1 MIWTNQEKNKQS
13 YSLSKWVSL
22 FLFLLSIVLFVYVY
36 YRSGSINSAIYFKYY
51 LISIGGSLFWFVV
64 FKLRKEFQQN
74 ILLSFFTLLIM
85 LYLIEGILIFYRVG
99 EPLDRAKTLMKLGFE
114 YDQRTKLE
122 VVKDLKMNDK
132 NVVPSF
138 HPTSL
143 LNKVKLNKKN
153 SNSPFP
159 LGGVADKITVYSNE
173 SGEYIIY
180 KSDRYG
186 FNNPDSQWDSKTIE
200 WLLVGDSFLH
210 GSGAIAGQDIAAKI
224 LDLTSKSVIN
234 LGIGGNGPLIEY
246 ATLKEYGTN
255 LKPKK
260 VLWVYYEGNDLWDLE
275 NERKSAFLMQYMN
288 DKFSQNLINRQT
300 EVNNILNE
308 YIDEKL
314 RQGETEALMQ
324 DVINKSN
331 WTRLY
336 RIRKLLAFDEVGIA
350 DISITGPPFVEI
362 LNNAKTLV
370 ESWGGEL
377 YFVYLPEYSRYSKK
391 IISHS
396 QHKSKSDVIEMINTL
411 KIPVI
416 DIHQEVFSN
425 KHNPLLLFPFAL
437 PGHYNADGYS
447 EAAKAIVKSVNK
459 YQ

>member
-1 MIWTNQEKNKQS
+1 
-13 YSLSKWVSL
+13 
-22 FLFLLSIVLFVYVY
+22 
-36 YRSGSINSAIYFKYY
+36 
-51 LISIGGSLFWFVV
+51 
-64 FKLRKEFQQN
+64 
-74 ILLSFFTLLIM
+74 
-85 LYLIEGILIFYRVG
+85 
-99 EPLDRAKTLMKLGFE
+99 
-114 YDQRTKLE
+114 
-122 VVKDLKMNDK
+122 
-132 NVVPSF
+132 
-138 HPTSL
+138 
-143 LNKVKLNKKN
+143 
-153 SNSPFP
+153 
-159 LGGVADKITVYSNE
+159 
-173 SGEYIIY
+173 
-180 KSDRYG
+180 
-186 FNNPDSQWDSKTIE
+186 
-200 WLLVGDSFLH
+200 
-210 GSGAIAGQDIAAKI
+210 
-224 LDLTSKSVIN
+224 
-234 LGIGGNGPLIEY
+234 
-246 ATLKEYGTN
+246 
-255 LKPKK
+255 
-260 VLWVYYEGNDLWDLE
+260 
-275 NERKSAFLMQYMN
+275 QYMN

-314 RQGETEALMQ
+314 RQEEIEALMQ

-331 WTRLY
+331 WTRLN

-350 DISITGPPFVEI
+350 DISITGPRFVEI

-396 QHKSKSDVIEMINTL
+396 QYKSKSDVIEMINTL